1 MQQFGINPG
10 DRVGIALPNGP
21 ELGILLLSVCARAC
35 ACPVNPQSTAG
46 EIVQDLGEVRTKC
59 LIVLAGGSND
69 HLVEAA
75 STMGVPLLTVIPSD
89 TECGI
94 FSLVSAT
101 GGKIAGGS
109 RATVPGSVMT
119 INPGISTDR
128 FNASAWTAP
137 DQHALVLHT
146 SGTSG
151 KKKIVPYSLRTMVVG
166 SACIVKSWMLT
177 QDDIN
182 LNMMPLFHIGG
193 IARNVFSPVL
203 SGGGVVLCPGFDP
216 SLFWDTAEDMQCT
229 WYYASPT
236 MHQGYVEEA
245 TRRLADTSR
254 TPAIKIRF
262 IANAAGALLPAL
274 AQQMKKTFD
283 CAILPGYGMTE
294 CMPISAPPI
303 DYNLDRKGT
312 SGRAV
317 GPELKILDGNG
328 VEAPAGEQGNI
339 CVRGFPVF
347 QGYEDNPEAN
357 ATAYLAGDWF
367 NTGDLGYM
375 DKDGYLYINGQC
387 CLKSGNP
394 LPTGNLLEGAAGGAS
409 PTPPLPRATT
419 QPASGLPVR

>member
-177 QDDIN
+177 QNRHEPGAAVAAPDAAVDACSN
-182 LNMMPLFHIGG
+182 P
-193 IARNVFSPVL
+193 SPRL
-203 SGGGVVLCPGFDP
+203 DTLSASTTASGGNG
-216 SLFWDTAEDMQCT
+216 TAGSHSNESKVAQIST
-229 WYYASPT
+229 KQT
-236 MHQGYVEEA
+236 QTA
-245 TRRLADTSR
+245 TR
-254 TPAIKIRF
+254 
-262 IANAAGALLPAL
+262 
-274 AQQMKKTFD
+274 
-283 CAILPGYGMTE
+283 LPG
-294 CMPISAPPI
+294 AH
-303 DYNLDRKGT
+303 N
-312 SGRAV
+312 
-317 GPELKILDGNG
+317 N
-328 VEAPAGEQGNI
+328 AG
-339 CVRGFPVF
+339 
-347 QGYEDNPEAN
+347 
-357 ATAYLAGDWF
+357 
-367 NTGDLGYM
+367 
-375 DKDGYLYINGQC
+375 
-387 CLKSGNP
+387 S
-394 LPTGNLLEGAAGGAS
+394 S
-409 PTPPLPRATT
+409 
-419 QPASGLPVR
+419 